1 MIAPID
7 QNTTQTAAADVLE
20 RMVRGQLLPLGDK
33 GEKQFMADAKV
44 SFQQG
49 WASKMGPDAQARDTL
64 VVVIDSPHIAAIANK
79 EPFNTAIE
87 QSVINAIPALKKEI
101 VEDKPKNRAREA
113 KDGTAYLLEMAK
125 KDGIADATGLS
136 EWIGF
141 SEKLASMPW
150 KLDKHAV
157 RYTDNEMGFT
167 ANVELFKA
175 DGVALTTAPEVAN
188 NLQGRLDSI
197 KKTVANRI
205 SKYLG
210 ITDDAKKAEIEKEV
224 AGYEF
229 SVSFSEGQEGGRVS
243 INVRSPEQIKAR
255 QELVNGHA
263 PKDPVAVSET
273 NLLFKVKQLDEKNG
287 TQNLGKL
294 MGRAILMDGT
304 EEAKL
309 LFPKIAGREDMKRTL
324 GKIFAKLGE
333 QHKDDPQVQ
342 ELIKSTLEDDIF
354 KDKRQHN
361 KSEEKREYQKFEAYG
376 FVDPEHPTQFKVR
389 INLPSGKAQDV
400 LKEIAALAPAAIAQP
415 QPEAPA
421 VPIPPAVVAAQTQTP
436 ATAAADPS
444 VQQVASEVIDS
455 MVAAATDAA
464 KAAQASATTE
474 VQPAGTNWAEKALAE
489 KQAKAGAN
497 FALGA

>member
-7 QNTTQTAAADVLE
+7 PNTTQTAAAGVIQ

-33 GEKQFMADAKV
+33 GEKQFLDDATV
-44 SFQQG
+44 SIQQG
-49 WASKMGPDAQARDTL
+49 WSSKMGQDSQARSNL
-64 VVVIDSPHIAAIANK
+64 VVVIDSPKIANIRDK
-79 EPFNTAIE
+79 EPFNTAIQ
-87 QSVINAIPALKKEI
+87 QSVIDAIPALKNQI
-101 VEDKPKNRAREA
+101 IEDNPKNRAREA
-113 KDGTAYLLEMAK
+113 KDNTTRLLEMAK

-136 EWIGF
+136 EWVGF

-150 KLDKHAV
+150 KLDKHAT
-157 RYTDNEMGFT
+157 RFSDNEMGFT
-167 ANVELFKA
+167 ASVELFKA

-188 NLQGRLDSI
+188 NLQGRLENI

-210 ITDDAKKAEIEKEV
+210 VTDDAKKAEIEKEV

-229 SVSFSEGQEGGRVS
+229 SVSFDEGQNGGRVS
-243 INVRSPEQIKAR
+243 INVRSPDQVKAK
-255 QELVNGHA
+255 QALVAGTP
-263 PKDPVAVSET
+263 PKDPVALSET

-304 EEAKL
+304 EEAKQ
-309 LFPKIAGREDMKRTL
+309 LFPKIAGREDMKRAL

-333 QHKDDPQVQ
+333 KHKDDPQVQ
-342 ELIKSTLEDDIF
+342 ALIKTTLEDEVF
-354 KDKRQHN
+354 KDQRQHN
-361 KSEEKREYQKFEAYG
+361 KSKEKREYQKFEAYG
-376 FVDPEHPTQFKVR
+376 FVDPEHPTQFRVN
-389 INLPSGKAQDV
+389 INLPSGKAQEV
-400 LKEIAALAPAAIAQP
+400 LEEIAAFAPAAP
-415 QPEAPA
+415 
-421 VPIPPAVVAAQTQTP
+421 VVAAAQTQAP
-436 ATAAADPS
+436 AAPAADPS

-455 MVAAATDAA
+455 MVSAATDAA
-464 KAAQASATTE
+464 RAAQSSASAQ
-474 VQPAGTNWAEKALAE
+474 VQPAGTSWAEKALAE